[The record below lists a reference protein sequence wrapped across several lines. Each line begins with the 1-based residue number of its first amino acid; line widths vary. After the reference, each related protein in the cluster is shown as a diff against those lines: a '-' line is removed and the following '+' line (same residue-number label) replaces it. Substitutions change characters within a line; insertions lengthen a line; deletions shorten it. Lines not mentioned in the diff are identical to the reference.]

1 MSEVHVTIENESD
14 ILQLYQTLPHEIFD
28 EVQNILHDG
37 ARRVAERAREIVPVR
52 SGRLR
57 DSIIVEGGGIEAD
70 VDEAFQPIAVV
81 ATAPYASFVEDGTS
95 KMTPRPF
102 LEPALGEIEP
112 EVMAEVD
119 DVLEMRGFTKTGAV
133 SEVEP

>member
-1 MSEVHVTIENESD
+1 MSSVEVTMENEADVLRLFQMLPRD
-14 ILQLYQTLPHEIFD
+14 IFE

-52 SGRLR
+52 TGRLR
-57 DSIIVEGGGIEAD
+57 DSIMVEGGIEAD

-102 LEPALGEIEP
+102 LEPALEEIEP

-133 SEVEP
+133 SEEEP

>member
-1 MSEVHVTIENESD
+1 MSEIHVTIENESD
-14 ILQLYQTLPHEIFD
+14 MLRLYQTLPQDIFV

-37 ARRVAERAREIVPVR
+37 AQRVAEHAREIVHVR
-52 SGRLR
+52 TGRLR
-57 DSIIVEGGGIEAD
+57 DSIIVEGGIEVDA
-70 VDEAFQPIAVV
+70 DEAFQPIAVV
-81 ATAPYASFVEDGTS
+81 ATAPYAKFVEEGTS

-102 LEPALGEIEP
+102 LEPALEEIEP

-119 DVLEMRGFTKTGAV
+119 DVLEMRGFTKTNAV

>member
-1 MSEVHVTIENESD
+1 MENEADVLRLFQMLPRD
-14 ILQLYQTLPHEIFD
+14 IFE

-57 DSIIVEGGGIEAD
+57 DSIIVEGGIEVD

-81 ATAPYASFVEDGTS
+81 AMAPYARFVEDGTS

-102 LEPALGEIEP
+102 LEPALEEIEP

>member
-1 MSEVHVTIENESD
+1 M
-14 ILQLYQTLPHEIFD
+14 
-28 EVQNILHDG
+28 
-37 ARRVAERAREIVPVR
+37 AERAREIVPVR

-57 DSIIVEGGGIEAD
+57 DSIIVEGGIEAD

-102 LEPALGEIEP
+102 LETALEEIEP

-133 SEVEP
+133 GEVEP